1 MRTHPGKTR
10 STFCFWRKFCSKKYW
25 ENVFYDDA
33 GGLAECTVLTG
44 SVNIALT
51 VFQRPLLYSTSCFL
65 KIALHFF
72 FLVMKIFAVFQP
84 ILLLQHLLLL
94 HDIRLKVLLSAL
106 GEVIASPRL
115 EADTTSLS
123 SEDYVISIKL
133 NLTSALKSYKKLL
146 THFSE
151 LQFQVNIFNGVSTTS
166 SLEMRL

>member
-1 MRTHPGKTR
+1 
-10 STFCFWRKFCSKKYW
+10 
-25 ENVFYDDA
+25 
-33 GGLAECTVLTG
+33 
-44 SVNIALT
+44 
-51 VFQRPLLYSTSCFL
+51 
-65 KIALHFF
+65 
-72 FLVMKIFAVFQP
+72 MKIFAVFQP

-106 GEVIASPRL
+106 GEVSASPRL